1 MAIPERLRKRI
12 EEQKKDWIVINAA
25 VKLTEE
31 NKQLQSRLKK
41 AEDLLEDCWN
51 QFAYRDEEKRKDYTK
66 PAQVLRR
73 YSGGLST
80 LEALDSYLSAKGIID
95 DSGLFKWDEGKELRI
110 NGKDED

>member
-41 AEDLLEDCWN
+41 AEDLLVKCKQGYINLVELSLLPSLGYDYS
-51 QFAYRDEEKRKDYTK
+51 ATAMGEEIEAFLRK
-66 PAQVLRR
+66 
-73 YSGGLST
+73 GG
-80 LEALDSYLSAKGIID
+80 E
-95 DSGLFKWDEGKELRI
+95 
-110 NGKDED
+110 